1 MMKKNR
7 NYKAFRIGL
16 IGAGFVLWLA
26 VAGLR
31 AGYLQL
37 YRGEWLSNK
46 AVGQVEEKV
55 TVYGKRG
62 TIYDA
67 QHQAMAVSIE
77 TPSVAAYPA
86 IMKNK
91 ASAAVRLAKALGLRA
106 RDVKRKLTGGRRF
119 VWLKRQATP
128 KEAEAVRALQ
138 LKGVDFI
145 PEHTRYYPNTTLA
158 AQVLG
163 FTGIDGHGLEG
174 LEFYYDR
181 ELNGGEHTITIFK
194 DALGRG
200 FDADELSGPARAG
213 NNLVLT
219 LDGHIQYIAEQALA
233 EAVTTYEARSGMAI
247 VMNPR
252 TGALLA
258 MAHYPTFNPNAFRKY
273 DRFTWRNRAITDPF
287 EPGST
292 MKIFSAAAALERGAL
307 TPSSIFFCENGTYT
321 VGRHTVHDTKSYGW
335 LSLQQIVKYSSNI
348 GAVKVAEKIGGR
360 TLFET
365 LEAFGFGDRTH
376 IDCPGESPGLL
387 SNYKRWTSV
396 DTGAIAFG
404 QGVSVTGLQLI
415 TAASALANDGLMM
428 KPHIV
433 QAVTDPLGR
442 PVRTMDPQPVSQVI
456 SVETAQKV
464 RRIMRTVITDGG
476 TGVEADL
483 AGYSVCGKTGTAQ
496 KIESNGQYA
505 RSKYVASFIGF
516 APTERPALV
525 ALVVVDE
532 PRKTHYGGT
541 VAAPAFKRIIKE
553 TLSYLNIAP
562 PDGLQ
567 KLRVSWDMKVN
578 G

>member
-1 MMKKNR
+1 MRKKR
-7 NYKAFRIGL
+7 NYKTLRVGV
-16 IGAGFVLWLA
+16 IGAGFALWLA
-26 VAGLR
+26 VAGIR

-37 YRGEWLSNK
+37 FRGEWLSSK

-62 TIYDA
+62 TIFDA

-86 IMKNK
+86 IMENK
-91 ASAAVRLAKALGLRA
+91 AAAAARLAKALGLRA
-106 RDVKRKLTGGRRF
+106 GDVKRKLTGGRRF
-119 VWLKRQATP
+119 VWLKRQAAP

-145 PEHTRYYPNTTLA
+145 PEHTPFYPNTTLA

-200 FDADELSGPARAG
+200 FDADALTGLARTG

-219 LDGHIQYIAEQALA
+219 LDGHIQYITEQALA
-233 EAVTTYEARSGMAI
+233 EAVTTYKARSGMAI

-258 MAHYPTFNPNAFRKY
+258 LAHYPTFNPNTFRKY
-273 DRFTWRNRAITDPF
+273 ERFTWRNRAITDPF

-292 MKIFSAAAALERGAL
+292 MKIFSAAAALESGVT
-307 TPSSIFFCENGTYT
+307 TPNSIFFCENGTYM

-348 GAVKVAEKIGGR
+348 GAVKVAQKIGGR

-365 LEAFGFGDRTH
+365 LEAFGFGNRTH
-376 IDCPGESPGLL
+376 IDCPGESPGSL
-387 SNYKRWTSV
+387 SNYKRWTAV

-404 QGVSVTGLQLI
+404 QGVSATGLQLI
-415 TAASALANDGLMM
+415 SAAAAVANDGLMM

-442 PVRTMDPQPVSQVI
+442 PIRRVEPQPLGQVVSAV
-456 SVETAQKV
+456 TAQKI

-483 AGYSVCGKTGTAQ
+483 EGYSVCGKTGTAQ
-496 KIESNGQYA
+496 KIESSGQYA
-505 RSKYVASFIGF
+505 HNKYVASFIGF
-516 APTERPALV
+516 APTQRPALV

-532 PRKTHYGGT
+532 PKTTHYGGT

-562 PDGLQ
+562 ADGLQ
-567 KLRVSWDMKVN
+567 KLRVSWDMKIS

>member
-1 MMKKNR
+1 MKIR
-7 NYKAFRIGL
+7 NKKALRAGIIG
-16 IGAGFVLWLA
+16 GCFVLWLSIIG
-26 VAGLR
+26 VR

-46 AVGQVEEKV
+46 AVEQVEEKV

-77 TPSVAAYPA
+77 TPSVAAYPG
-86 IMKNK
+86 IIENK
-91 ASAAVRLAKALGLRA
+91 KTAAAKLAKALGL
-106 RDVKRKLTGGRRF
+106 KRRTVERQLRSGRHF
-119 VWLKRQATP
+119 TWLKRQATP
-128 KEAEAVRALQ
+128 KEADAVRALK
-138 LKGVDFI
+138 LKGIDFL
-145 PEHTRYYPNTTLA
+145 PEHSRFYPNTTLG

-181 ELNGGEHTITIFK
+181 ELNGGEQTITILK

-200 FDADELSGPARAG
+200 FDADELNGLQKTG
-213 NNLVLT
+213 NNLILT

-233 EAVTTYEARSGMAI
+233 ETVTTYRARSGMAI
-247 VMNPR
+247 VMNPK

-258 MAHYPTFNPNAFRKY
+258 LAHYPMFNPNSVRKY

-292 MKIFSAAAALERGAL
+292 MKIFSAAAALEGGAT
-307 TPSSIFFCENGTYT
+307 TPNTIFYCENGTYAI
-321 VGRHTVHDTKSYGW
+321 GRHTVHDTKSYGW

-348 GAVKVAEKIGGR
+348 GAVKVVEKIGSR
-360 TLFET
+360 TLFDT
-365 LEAFGFGDRTH
+365 LKDLGFGDRTG
-376 IDCPGESPGLL
+376 IDCPGESPGSL
-387 SNYKRWTSV
+387 SHYKRWSAV
-396 DTGAIAFG
+396 DAGAIAFG

-415 TAASALANDGLMM
+415 TAVAALANDGLMM

-433 QAVTDPLGR
+433 QAVTDPNGR
-442 PVRTMDPQPVSQVI
+442 PIRTVEPAAAKQVVSVG
-456 SVETAQKV
+456 TAHTV
-464 RRIMRTVITDGG
+464 RRIMRSVITEGG

-483 AGYSVCGKTGTAQ
+483 DGYNVSGKTGTAQ
-496 KIESNGQYA
+496 KIEPGGQYA
-505 RSKYVASFIGF
+505 RNKYVASFVGF
-516 APTERPALV
+516 APTERPALAV
-525 ALVVVDE
+525 LVVVDE
-532 PRKTHYGGT
+532 PQETHYGGA
-541 VAAPAFKRIIKE
+541 VAAPAFKRIIQE

-562 PDGLQ
+562 VDGLK
-567 KLRVSWDMKVN
+567 KLRVSRDIKVS